1 MQIILIHLCIVLS
14 AFSLGLT
21 IVFLILVLKYGFT
34 NKTIVKADFVIALT
48 SLLSCVISSFFSFL
62 LGIFTIRKFLL
73 IIMRIFYTKYTYSI
87 LKKLNMESGNYE
99 TNDKKKVMDA
109 EWRKIETDD
118 HEPSGH

>member
-118 HEPSGH
+118 EK